1 MKGSNQIVSKLLRPK
16 QPENKPSGP
25 KKAKGP
31 IVLEARQTFDFSRVP
46 LLGVPRVVQVGDAG
60 VLVLAWHG
68 RKMSNRACTKFVLRL
83 TAEGHDLSQPVDL
96 KDHCDRHGTNNFVT
110 IKLILYSM
118 NYLHLCWS

>member
-1 MKGSNQIVSKLLRPK
+1 MRKQKRSMKGSNQIVSNLLRPK

-31 IVLEARQTFDFSRVP
+31 IVLEARR
-46 LLGVPRVVQVGDAG
+46 
-60 VLVLAWHG
+60 LVLAWHG
-68 RKMSNRACTKFVLRL
+68 RKMGNRACIKFVLRL

-96 KDHCDRHGTNNFVT
+96 KDHCARHGTNNFVT

-118 NYLHLCWS
+118 NYPHLARHHSP